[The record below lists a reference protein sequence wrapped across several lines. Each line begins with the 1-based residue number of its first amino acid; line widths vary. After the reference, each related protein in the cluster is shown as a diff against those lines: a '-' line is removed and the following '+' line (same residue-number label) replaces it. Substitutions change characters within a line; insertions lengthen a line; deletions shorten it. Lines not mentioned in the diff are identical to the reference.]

1 VALMCDFSL
10 EMYASRP
17 ARESE
22 EYVTTRFPAGSIGVA
37 APGDCSTAVCIL
49 YDTKLNLENISKEL
63 QIGLGVREAEQ
74 VTFARLQ
81 HGAYRDGV
89 RFGNGRELSLQL
101 LGPGVRLS
109 LVSAEA
115 APKPTAPAT
124 TRQRIL
130 ELAE

>member
-1 VALMCDFSL
+1 MCDFSL

-22 EYVTTRFPAGSIGVA
+22 RYVTTRFPSGSIGVA

-49 YDTKLNLENISKEL
+49 YDTKLNLEGISREL

-74 VTFARLQ
+74 VMFARLQ

-89 RFGNGRELSLQL
+89 
-101 LGPGVRLS
+101 
-109 LVSAEA
+109 
-115 APKPTAPAT
+115 KI
-124 TRQRIL
+124 RQRQGAL
-130 ELAE
+130 SAAARPRRPPLACRR

>member
-1 VALMCDFSL
+1 MCDFSL

-22 EYVTTRFPAGSIGVA
+22 KYVTTRFPSGSIGVA

-49 YDTKLNLENISKEL
+49 YDTKLNLEGISREL
-63 QIGLGVREAEQ
+63 QTGLGVRSAEQ
-74 VTFARLQ
+74 VMFARLQ

-109 LVSAEA
+109 LVGAEV
-115 APKPTAPAT
+115 APKPTAHAAI
-124 TRQRIL
+124 RQRIL
-130 ELAE
+130 EPAE

>member
-1 VALMCDFSL
+1 MCDFSL

-22 EYVTTRFPAGSIGVA
+22 KYVTTRFPSGSIGVA

-49 YDTKLNLENISKEL
+49 YDTKLNLEGISREL
-63 QIGLGVREAEQ
+63 QIGFGVREAEQ
-74 VTFARLQ
+74 VMFARLQ

-109 LVSAEA
+109 LVGAEV
-115 APKPTAPAT
+115 APKPTAPVA

-130 ELAE
+130 EPAE

>member
-1 VALMCDFSL
+1 MCDFSL

-22 EYVTTRFPAGSIGVA
+22 KYVTTRFPSGSIGVA

-49 YDTKLNLENISKEL
+49 YDTKLNLEGISREL

-74 VTFARLQ
+74 VMFARLQ

-109 LVSAEA
+109 LVGAEV
-115 APKPTAPAT
+115 APKPTATAA

-130 ELAE
+130 EPAE

>member
-1 VALMCDFSL
+1 
-10 EMYASRP
+10 
-17 ARESE
+17 
-22 EYVTTRFPAGSIGVA
+22 VTTRFPAGSIGVA

-63 QIGLGVREAEQ
+63 QIDLGVREAEQ

-101 LGPGVRLS
+101 LGPASASRWLAPRPPLSRRRPRLLDSGS
-109 LVSAEA
+109 LNWPNKAQASQIYRPASVARGA
-115 APKPTAPAT
+115 AP
-124 TRQRIL
+124 
-130 ELAE
+130 

>member
-1 VALMCDFSL
+1 MCDFSL

-22 EYVTTRFPAGSIGVA
+22 KYLTTRFPSGSIGVA

-49 YDTKLNLENISKEL
+49 YDTKLNLEGISREL
-63 QIGLGVREAEQ
+63 QIGLGVRSAEQ
-74 VTFARLQ
+74 VMFARLQ

-109 LVSAEA
+109 LVGAEV
-115 APKPTAPAT
+115 APKPTAPAAA
-124 TRQRIL
+124 RQRIL
-130 ELAE
+130 EPAE